1 MEAARSSSTVVVL
14 RSPEPTRYPELHSK
28 LMSLVLKPFYT
39 FSHHFGELLAG
50 PNGIKRLIL
59 VLVGLLLG
67 WWIYVPLHEFLHVA
81 GCLLGGGQVATL
93 HLDPLY
99 GGHIFASLFSFV
111 SAGGDYAGRLTNF
124 DTGGSDWVYALTVY
138 SPFFLTL
145 PGFQLLKWSGNSH
158 RSVPFG
164 LAVPF
169 AFAPV
174 ISLTGDFLELGS
186 LTVFQAWQGIDSV
199 HRSLVSDDLF
209 RLIGELG
216 EDASTLSLNQP
227 GVIFFIALSVIL
239 GIGMAWLTLIYI
251 ASETLTADWG
261 RRDV

>member
-1 MEAARSSSTVVVL
+1 MVL
-14 RSPEPTRYPELHSK
+14 RSPEPTRYQDLHSK
-28 LMSLVLKPFYT
+28 LMSLLLKPFYT
-39 FSHHFGELLAG
+39 FSLHFGELLAG
-50 PNGIKRLIL
+50 PSGIRRLIL
-59 VLVGLLLG
+59 ILVGLLLG

-138 SPFFLTL
+138 APFFLTL
-145 PGFQLLKWSGNSH
+145 PGFQLLKWSGNAS
-158 RSVPFG
+158 RSLPFG
-164 LAVPF
+164 LAIPF

-174 ISLTGDFLELGS
+174 LSLTGDFLDLGS
-186 LTVFQAWQGIDSV
+186 LTLFQAWQGADSV

-216 EDASTLSLNQP
+216 ENASTVSLDQP
-227 GVIFFIALSVIL
+227 GVVIFITLSVIL
-239 GIGMAWLTLIYI
+239 GTIMAWLTLIV
-251 ASETLTADWG
+251 SETLTTDWG
-261 RRDV
+261 RRNG